1 MYLSLGS
8 ENPST
13 LWLGTTWQKQEGR
26 FLLGSSS
33 SYSLGATGGA
43 SIVQLAVANLPS
55 HTHSASQ
62 SAHTHSQPAHTHSKS
77 AVSVTSGSNTGSFAE
92 RYTYEN
98 GYSKTGTVA
107 TGSSGGDTT
116 ESSAPSISVGS
127 TGSGTAFSILPPYLV
142 VNIWKRLS

>member
-1 MYLSLGS
+1 MYLSLGN

-43 SIVQLAVANLPS
+43 STVALSVANMPS

-62 SAHTHSQPAHTHSKS
+62 SAHTHSQPTHTH
-77 AVSVTSGSNTGSFAE
+77 TITG
-92 RYTYEN
+92 RYGQGTDYR
-98 GYSKTGTVA
+98 GTVNTSA
-107 TGSSGGDTT
+107 NNTVTTASTDAAGGDTT
-116 ESSAPSISVGS
+116 GSSAPSISVGS